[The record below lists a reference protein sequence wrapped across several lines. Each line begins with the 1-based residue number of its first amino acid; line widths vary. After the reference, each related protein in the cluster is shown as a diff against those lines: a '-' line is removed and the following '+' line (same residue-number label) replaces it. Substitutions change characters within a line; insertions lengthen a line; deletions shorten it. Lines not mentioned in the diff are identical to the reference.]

1 MQSSDPV
8 LELKNVK
15 TYFFTTK
22 GIVKAVDDISFSI
35 GRGEIVGLVGE
46 SGCGKSMTS
55 LSIMGLV
62 PQPAGKTIAGEILFH
77 GENLLEKS
85 SEEMRQIR
93 GNKISMIL
101 QDPMVSLNQILTVE
115 YQIGEVFRYH
125 AKPIVKSLKDM
136 CIQVLKKVKVPSPEL
151 RVNAYP
157 FQFSGGMCQRTII
170 GMGVA
175 NGPDLLIADEPT
187 TALDVTIQAQVLQ
200 LMKQVQRETHAA
212 ILMITHDLGTVA
224 QLCSRVIVMYAGRII
239 EQAPVRTFY
248 KNPLHPY
255 AVGLIKSVPVLGQKT
270 DRLYSIKGQPPNLLD
285 PPDGCRFAA
294 RCDQV
299 MPVCREKYPPQISMA
314 SEHQVSCWLYAEK
327 GEVNNDE

>member
-1 MQSSDPV
+1 MQTSDPI

-22 GIVKAVDDISFSI
+22 GTVKAVDDISFSI

-85 SEEMRQIR
+85 YEEMRQIR
-93 GNKISMIL
+93 GDKISMIL
-101 QDPMVSLNQILTVE
+101 QDPMVSLNQILSVE

-125 AKPIVKSLKDM
+125 GKSIVKSLKDM

-175 NGPDLLIADEPT
+175 NSPDLLIADEPT

-200 LMKQVQRETHAA
+200 LMKQVQEETNAA

-239 EQAPVRTFY
+239 EQAPVKTFY
-248 KNPLHPY
+248 KNPSHPY

-270 DRLYSIKGQPPNLLD
+270 DRLYSIKGQPPNLLN
-285 PPDGCRFAA
+285 PPDGCRFSA
-294 RCDQV
+294 RCEKV
-299 MPVCREKYPPQISMA
+299 MPICKEKYPPQISLE
-314 SEHQVSCWLYAEK
+314 SDHQVSCWLFAEK
-327 GEVNNDE
+327 GDI

>member
-1 MQSSDPV
+1 MQTSDSI
-8 LELKNVK
+8 LELKGVK

-22 GIVKAVDDISFSI
+22 GTVKAVDDISFSI

-62 PQPAGKTIAGEILFH
+62 PQPSGKTIAGEILFH

-85 SEEMRQIR
+85 KEEMRQIR
-93 GNKISMIL
+93 GDKISMIL
-101 QDPMVSLNQILTVE
+101 QDPMVSLNQILSVE
-115 YQIGEVFRYH
+115 YQIGEVFKYH
-125 AKPIVKSLKDM
+125 DKTIIDSLKEM
-136 CIQVLKKVKVPSPEL
+136 CIDVLRKVKVPSPEL

-200 LMKQVQRETHAA
+200 LMKQVQEETNAA

-239 EQAPVRTFY
+239 EQAPVKAFY
-248 KNPLHPY
+248 QNPAHPY
-255 AVGLIKSVPVLGQKT
+255 AIGLIKSVPVLGQKT

-285 PPDGCRFAA
+285 PPDGCRFAD
-294 RCDQV
+294 RCDKV
-299 MPVCREKYPPQISMA
+299 MPICQEKYPPQISLE
-314 SEHQVSCWLYAEK
+314 SDHQVSCWLFADK
-327 GEVNNDE
+327 GEV

>member
-1 MQSSDPV
+1 MQTSDPI

-22 GIVKAVDDISFSI
+22 GTVKAVDDISFSI

-85 SEEMRQIR
+85 YEEMRQIR
-93 GNKISMIL
+93 GDKISMIL
-101 QDPMVSLNQILTVE
+101 QDPMVSLNQILSVE

-125 AKPIVKSLKDM
+125 GKSIVKSLKDM

-175 NGPDLLIADEPT
+175 NSPDLLIADEPT

-200 LMKQVQRETHAA
+200 LMKQVQEETNAA

-239 EQAPVRTFY
+239 EQAPVKTFY
-248 KNPLHPY
+248 KNPSHPY

-270 DRLYSIKGQPPNLLD
+270 DRLYSIKGQPPNLLN
-285 PPDGCRFAA
+285 PPDGCRFSA
-294 RCDQV
+294 RCEKV
-299 MPVCREKYPPQISMA
+299 MPICKETYPPQISLD
-314 SEHQVSCWLYAEK
+314 SDHQVSCWLFAEK
-327 GEVNNDE
+327 GDI

>member
-1 MQSSDPV
+1 MQTSDPI

-22 GIVKAVDDISFSI
+22 GTVKAVDDISFSI

-85 SEEMRQIR
+85 YEEMRQIR
-93 GNKISMIL
+93 GDKISMIL
-101 QDPMVSLNQILTVE
+101 QDPMVSLNQILSVE

-125 AKPIVKSLKDM
+125 GKSIVKSLKDM

-175 NGPDLLIADEPT
+175 NSPDLLIADEPT

-200 LMKQVQRETHAA
+200 LMKQVQEETNAA

-239 EQAPVRTFY
+239 EQAPVKTFY
-248 KNPLHPY
+248 KNPSHPY

-270 DRLYSIKGQPPNLLD
+270 DRLYSIKGQPPNLLN

-294 RCDQV
+294 RCEKV
-299 MPVCREKYPPQISMA
+299 MPICKEKYPPQISLE
-314 SEHQVSCWLYAEK
+314 SDHQVSCWLFAEK
-327 GEVNNDE
+327 GDI

>member
-1 MQSSDPV
+1 MQTSDPI

-22 GIVKAVDDISFSI
+22 GTVKAVDDISFSI

-62 PQPAGKTIAGEILFH
+62 PQPAGKTIASEILFH

-85 SEEMRQIR
+85 YEEMRQIR
-93 GNKISMIL
+93 GDKISMIL
-101 QDPMVSLNQILTVE
+101 QDPMVSLNQILSVE

-125 AKPIVKSLKDM
+125 GKSIVKSLKDM

-175 NGPDLLIADEPT
+175 NSPDLLIADEPT

-200 LMKQVQRETHAA
+200 LMKQVQEETNAA

-239 EQAPVRTFY
+239 EQAPVKTFY
-248 KNPLHPY
+248 KNPSHPY

-270 DRLYSIKGQPPNLLD
+270 DRLYSIKGQPPNLLN

-294 RCDQV
+294 RCEKV
-299 MPVCREKYPPQISMA
+299 MPICKEKYPPQISLE
-314 SEHQVSCWLYAEK
+314 SDHQVSCWLFAEK
-327 GEVNNDE
+327 GDI